1 MWLEDSST
9 VLTGSIDHVLSQT
22 LHLYDMRTFVHE
34 QATIDRVQTCIN
46 LTVVDIFVRL

>member
-1 MWLEDSST
+1 MCLEDSST
-9 VLTGSIDHVLSQT
+9 VFTCSIEHVLSQT
-22 LHLYDMRTFVHE
+22 VHLYDMRAFVHE